1 MSELDKFSEMQRY
14 DAKAYDAAESSDQLF
29 WDPELFVQQ
38 TDKVN
43 SPINKC
49 YIDAISSVTHSHSK
63 CLELGAGFGRYTFA
77 LLNKSMDVIASD
89 ISVSSLD
96 LLLRRYKKP
105 RGLVTCTADIE
116 NTGLPSSSFDV
127 ITSAGAL
134 SYGDN
139 ELVRQEVLRLLKPG
153 CYFIAIDSLN
163 DNLIYRLNRY
173 IRYMRGDRTLST
185 LRRMPNLKLLRQYTS
200 TFSEVKFYFYGAFV
214 WAYPLLSMA
223 VGRNHAVKLL
233 QILDLANLFPS
244 LSFKFV
250 MIARK

>member
-1 MSELDKFSEMQRY
+1 MSKLDKFSEMQRY
-14 DAKAYDAAESSDQLF
+14 DAKAKDADASSDQLF

-49 YIDAISSVTHSHSK
+49 YIDAINSVTHSHSK

-77 LLNKSMDVIASD
+77 LLNNSMDVVASD
-89 ISVSSLD
+89 ISVRSLD
-96 LLLRRYKKP
+96 LLLRRYKRP

-116 NTGLPSSSFDV
+116 DTGLPSSTFDV

-139 ELVRQEVLRLLKPG
+139 ELVRKEVLRLLKPG
-153 CYFIAIDSLN
+153 SYFIAIDSLN

-173 IRYMRGDRTLST
+173 IRYLRGERTLST
-185 LRRMPNLKLLRQYTS
+185 LRRMPNLRLLRQYAS
-200 TFSEVKFYFYGAFV
+200 TFSEVKFYFYGSFA
-214 WAYPLLSMA
+214 WAYPILSTA
-223 VGRNHAVKLL
+223 IGGDNAVKFL
-233 QILDLANLFPS
+233 QTLDLANFFPS

-250 MIARK
+250 MVARK